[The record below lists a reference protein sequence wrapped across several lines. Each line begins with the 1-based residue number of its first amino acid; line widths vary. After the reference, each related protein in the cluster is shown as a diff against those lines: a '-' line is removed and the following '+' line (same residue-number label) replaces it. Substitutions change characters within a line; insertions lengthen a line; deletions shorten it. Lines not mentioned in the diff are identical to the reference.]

1 MKIIYTET
9 MENGEVLV
17 RVIHP
22 TGEISIEQ
30 VLQKDVPNWC
40 KETAYIVD
48 DDVIPTD
55 RTFRDAWQ
63 HDFKVQDGKLI
74 HTVSENV
81 DKAKEIH
88 KERLRT
94 ERKVLLEEQDVL
106 FMQALEKGVDT
117 KDVTE
122 EKQRLKDITKLVD
135 KCETIDD
142 IKKINCN
149 TGKLNADI

>member
-1 MKIIYTET
+1 
-9 MENGEVLV
+9 MENGEVLL
-17 RVIHP
+17 RVFHP
-22 TGEISIEQ
+22 SGELPIEQ
-30 VLQKDVPNWC
+30 CFDKVVPSEC
-40 KETAYIVD
+40 RSTAYIVD
-48 DDVIPTD
+48 DDVIPSD

-63 HDFKVQDGKLI
+63 HDFNIQNGKFI